1 MTPSHSG
8 CDAETWR
15 SSYKVELRASSP
27 SYDIEL
33 TILRQ
38 LRAYGSLGYGS
49 SWMTDTRRPLSIQYA
64 SPLRC
69 NVAQVLLTHSY
80 HLAFDPKQVRK
91 MQPYVPLGMLYA
103 ATALRESHV
112 SVAAFDSMLEDPA
125 EGFKTALCEHSPQIV
140 VVYED
145 DFNFLSKMCLTR
157 MRDVAWRIAEQAHA
171 AGAIAIVHGSDS
183 TDNPELFL
191 ENGFEYVLSGEA
203 EDVLVRLCRALL
215 RRELIPELAGM
226 VRRDGSGKVVR
237 SRERL
242 AKNPAWAALPLPAR
256 DLIDL
261 EPYRRAWIGAHGY
274 FSTNMVS
281 SRGCPFHCNWCAKPI
296 SGNKFHLRSPACVA
310 EEMKHLKTEEKA
322 AHVWFGDDVFALDRH
337 WVAQFAEEVS
347 RRDAS
352 LPFKIQSRADLMSE
366 VTARHLKQAG
376 CAEVWM
382 GVESGSQAILNAM
395 DKGLKLS
402 AVRSARRWL
411 KDAGIRAC
419 FFLQFGY
426 PGETWSELQETIA
439 FVRETRPDD
448 VGISFSYPLP
458 GTVFYERVQEQLGS
472 KRNWVDSDD
481 LCIMFKGAY
490 TTEFYR
496 AVRDALH
503 AEVDSWG
510 QPKSLASVEGV
521 KRLWESVAAMEPLS
535 RETDPLQLTTSETSF
550 APSRFVPLDQLVPAT
565 ER

>member
-1 MTPSHSG
+1 M
-8 CDAETWR
+8 
-15 SSYKVELRASSP
+15 
-27 SYDIEL
+27 
-33 TILRQ
+33 
-38 LRAYGSLGYGS
+38 
-49 SWMTDTRRPLSIQYA
+49 
-64 SPLRC
+64 
-69 NVAQVLLTHSY
+69 AQVLLSHSY

-103 ATALRESHV
+103 ATALRENHV
-112 SVAAFDSMLEDPA
+112 SVAAFDSMLNDPA
-125 EGFKTALCEHSPQIV
+125 TGFKRALDDHSPQIV
-140 VVYED
+140 VIYED

-157 MRDVAWRIAEQAHA
+157 MREVAWRIAEEARA
-171 AGAIAIVHGSDS
+171 AGAIAMVHGSDS

-191 ENGFEYVLSGEA
+191 AHGFEYVLCGEA

-215 RRELIPELAGM
+215 RREPVPELAG
-226 VRRDGSGKVVR
+226 VVQRDGSGRIAR
-237 SRERL
+237 SKERL
-242 AKNPAWAALPLPAR
+242 AKNPAWSSLPLPAR
-256 DLIDL
+256 DLIDM
-261 EPYRRAWIGAHGY
+261 EPYRKAWTEAHGY

-281 SRGCPFHCNWCAKPI
+281 SRGCPFRCNWCAKPI

-310 EEMKHLKTEEKA
+310 EEMKKLKDEGGVE
-322 AHVWFGDDVFALDRH
+322 HIWFGDDVFALDRH
-337 WVAQFAEEVS
+337 WVAQFAHEVTKRNS
-347 RRDAS
+347 S

-366 VTARHLKQAG
+366 ATVGHLKQAG

-411 KDAGIRAC
+411 KEAGIRAC

-426 PGETWSELQETIA
+426 PGETASELQETIA

-458 GTVFYERVQEQLGS
+458 GTVFYERVQEQMGN

-503 AEVDSWG
+503 AEVDSWRE
-510 QPKSLASVEGV
+510 SESNASK
-521 KRLWESVAAMEPLS
+521 KRAGELWAYVAALEPIS
-535 RETDPLQLTTSETSF
+535 REDNALQLTASELAY
-550 APSRFVPLDQLVPAT
+550 APSAFVPLNRFARAT
-565 ER
+565 EG